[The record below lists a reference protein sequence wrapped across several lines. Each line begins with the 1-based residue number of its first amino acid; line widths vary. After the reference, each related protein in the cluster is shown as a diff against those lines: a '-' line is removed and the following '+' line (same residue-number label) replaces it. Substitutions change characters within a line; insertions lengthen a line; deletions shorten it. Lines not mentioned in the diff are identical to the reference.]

1 MSMSRTSI
9 PVDSE
14 MKKRLDDKKRDDET
28 WEEFLERKVLR
39 DDPIEPGFLSEA
51 GSEAAKEN
59 ITKSRESF

>member
-1 MSMSRTSI
+1 MSVSRTSI

-14 MKKRLDDKKRDDET
+14 TKKRLDEKKRDDET
-28 WEEFLERKVLR
+28 WEEFLERQVLQ

-59 ITKSRESF
+59 IKRSRESF